1 MPCKRSRKG
10 IKCEGSCMKIKQMWD
25 KKCMNMPV
33 ITETIGMII
42 NGLKK
47 NMETMPLTL
56 QYVD

>member
-1 MPCKRSRKG
+1 
-10 IKCEGSCMKIKQMWD
+10 MKIKQMWD